1 MAILIKNGTLI
12 TASDTF
18 QSDILLDGET
28 ITQIGREL
36 QHPNAD
42 VIDATGRLILPGGV
56 DPHVHLD
63 LPMFNTVSSD
73 DHYTGHKA
81 AAFGGT
87 TTVMDFIPLTPSPLP
102 KGEGRRGEGDFQY
115 SIDLWMKKA
124 AKAAIDYSFH
134 MNLTQ
139 FNDKIAKEIPSLM
152 EMGIQ
157 TLKVF
162 TAYNGRLRIDDGSI
176 FKALRIAKENGM
188 LVMAHCENGD
198 VIETLITDALNAGHL
213 TPEYHALTR
222 PAWGAVEATLHMA
235 AMAEQADAP
244 VYIVH
249 MNVGGEVDM
258 LKYARERGVKVM
270 GETCPQYLFFTM
282 DDLRRADGAKW
293 ICSPPMRTAK
303 DNARIWD
310 GLKDGTLQTIG
321 TDHCPFF
328 FDGTKPIIY
337 EGKEIAIAGKELGK
351 DDFTKIPN
359 GLPGIQDR
367 LPILWTYGVRSGKI
381 SSNQFVELMCTN
393 PAKIFG
399 LYPRKGALVPGA
411 DADILIWDP
420 EKRIKYGVA
429 HSHQRTDYNLYEG
442 WDVVGYPEK
451 VFLRGKLIVDG
462 EKWLGK
468 RGDGQ
473 FLKRSVGEVL

>member
-1 MAILIKNGTLI
+1 MATLIKNGTLI

-18 QSDILLDGET
+18 QSDILIEGE
-28 ITQIGREL
+28 IIVQIGKDL
-36 QHPNAD
+36 THPSAD
-42 VIDATGRLILPGGV
+42 VIDATGKLIMPGGI

-63 LPMFNTVSSD
+63 LPMFDTVSSD

-87 TTVMDFIPLTPSPLP
+87 TTAMDFVVLEH
-102 KGEGRRGEGDFQY
+102 EGFKY
-115 SIDLWMKKA
+115 SVDLWMEKA

-139 FNDKIAKEIPSLM
+139 FSDKIAKEIPSLM

-188 LVMAHCENGD
+188 LMMAHCENGD
-198 VIETLITDALNAGHL
+198 VIETLVQQALADGHTD
-213 TPEYHALTR
+213 PEWHALTR
-222 PAWGAVEATLHMA
+222 PSWGAVEATLRMA
-235 AMAEQADAP
+235 AMAEQADSP

-249 MNVGGEVDM
+249 MNAGGEVDM
-258 LKYARERGVKVM
+258 LRYARERGVKVM
-270 GETCPQYLFFTM
+270 GETCPQYLFFTE
-282 DDLRRADGAKW
+282 DALSREDGSKW
-293 ICSPPMRTAK
+293 ICSPPMRTEM
-303 DNARIWD
+303 DNARLWQ
-310 GLKDGTLQTIG
+310 GLHDGTLQTIG

-328 FDGTKPIIY
+328 FDGTQPIVY

-351 DDFTKIPN
+351 YNFTKIPN

-367 LPILWTYGVRSGKI
+367 MPILWTYGVQTGHI
-381 SSNQFVELMCTN
+381 TPNQFVAYMSTN
-393 PAKIFG
+393 SAKIFG

-411 DADILIWDP
+411 DADIVIWDP
-420 EKRIKYGVA
+420 EKRVKYGVA
-429 HSHQRTDYNLYEG
+429 QSHQRTDYNLYEG
-442 WDVVGYPEK
+442 WELAGYPEK

-468 RGDGQ
+468 SGDGQ
-473 FLKRSVGEVL
+473 FLKRGTGEIL